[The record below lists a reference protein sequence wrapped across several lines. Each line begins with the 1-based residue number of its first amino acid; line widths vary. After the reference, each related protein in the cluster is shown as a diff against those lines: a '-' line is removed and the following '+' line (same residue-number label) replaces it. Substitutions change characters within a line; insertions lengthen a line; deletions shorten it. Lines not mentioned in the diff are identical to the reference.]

1 MRVETVKVDA
11 TNPVFKLM
19 VDAVSVEA
27 VKEDPIS
34 VEN

>member
-1 MRVETVKVDA
+1 VEICALDMFAVVVIREE
-11 TNPVFKLM
+11 P
-19 VDAVSVEA
+19 VSVEA